1 MRTFVF
7 TCLLLL
13 GMTTFAQDANFH
25 IYLCL
30 GQSNMEGNAKVEE
43 QDTVAVDSRFQV
55 LAAVDCPNL
64 GRTKGNWY
72 KAVPPLARCYTGLT
86 PGDYFGRA
94 MVANLPSNVRVGIIN
109 VAVGGCRIE
118 LFDKDNYQSYVE
130 TSPDWLKNMVKEYGG
145 NPYEGQAA
153 QNQAAIKKT
162 GRKQERE
169 ERIRREEDIDV
180 KSVSEIEQ
188 ELREELAKE
197 MENRKRKE
205 EERELARR
213 AEEELA
219 EAEKIIEEKEALEEA
234 EKKGE

>member
-86 PGDYFGRA
+86 PGDYFGRVVVFVDNRRHA
-94 MVANLPSNVRVGIIN
+94 ERLVRHFAHGVKKLR
-109 VAVGGCRIE
+109 CRKD
-118 LFDKDNYQSYVE
+118 LGDFRSLVHHVFDVNKKSATESTARMLYKNSILSAYSFIDRK
-130 TSPDWLKNMVKEYGG
+130 SPVRPRW
-145 NPYEGQAA
+145 PA
-153 QNQAAIKKT
+153 
-162 GRKQERE
+162 
-169 ERIRREEDIDV
+169 
-180 KSVSEIEQ
+180 
-188 ELREELAKE
+188 
-197 MENRKRKE
+197 
-205 EERELARR
+205 
-213 AEEELA
+213 
-219 EAEKIIEEKEALEEA
+219 
-234 EKKGE
+234 

>member
-145 NPYEGQAA
+145 NPMRVWLRWQSLL
-153 QNQAAIKKT
+153 KKT
-162 GRKQERE
+162 E
-169 ERIRREEDIDV
+169 
-180 KSVSEIEQ
+180 
-188 ELREELAKE
+188 
-197 MENRKRKE
+197 
-205 EERELARR
+205 
-213 AEEELA
+213 
-219 EAEKIIEEKEALEEA
+219 
-234 EKKGE
+234 

>member
-118 LFDKDNYQSYVE
+118 LFDKGNYQSYVE
-130 TSPDWLKNMVKEYGG
+130 TSPDWLKNMVLRGRLIGERHVYT
-145 NPYEGQAA
+145 
-153 QNQAAIKKT
+153 T
-162 GRKQERE
+162 GRIAVVKLLTVLP
-169 ERIRREEDIDV
+169 IR
-180 KSVSEIEQ
+180 VSKM
-188 ELREELAKE
+188 LS
-197 MENRKRKE
+197 
-205 EERELARR
+205 
-213 AEEELA
+213 
-219 EAEKIIEEKEALEEA
+219 
-234 EKKGE
+234 